1 MDELDIYGDLG
12 NFDAQVQLEK
22 VSRFEFFLPE
32 FYLQTSLSG
41 LR

>member
-22 VSRFEFFLPE
+22 VSRIEHFLPE
-32 FYLQTSLSG
+32 FHLKTTLLG